1 VSPRHFLLCAT
12 ALFLAACGEKN
23 SFAPPAPT
31 EVGYQLPIV
40 RDETIYSEY
49 PGRIEANQVVSV
61 RARVKGILTV
71 GDDFHPGKRIAK
83 DTPLFSIEKVFYEA
97 ARDSA
102 LAAQARAAADLKIA
116 VTTLERRVSA
126 GQAVAE
132 IEVKTAEADVAAAE
146 AMVATAAAELKAA
159 MTNLGYC
166 DISAPISGR
175 ISELTV
181 DEYNLVGDK
190 EATVLCTIVD
200 DSSMRVYFEVDER
213 RSLEFLRRRKGYEDE
228 DRIQPT
234 GTLTLA
240 DGARY
245 EDHEAKIEFA
255 DNRLDT
261 ASGTLMVR
269 ANVPNP
275 DGKLADGLFVRIRI
289 PRPEVVQDAIL
300 IPATAIQQDLGGH
313 FALTIGEGNKVV
325 RKNIA
330 LGDRVNE
337 SVQNGPDIEL
347 RIVESGL
354 TGEDKIIV
362 LGLQRVRENVVVAPR
377 EVPREPGVGSPTAPE
392 APTAPNKED

>member
-1 VSPRHFLLCAT
+1 M
-12 ALFLAACGEKN
+12 
-23 SFAPPAPT
+23 
-31 EVGYQLPIV
+31 
-40 RDETIYSEY
+40 
-49 PGRIEANQVVSV
+49 
-61 RARVKGILTV
+61 
-71 GDDFHPGKRIAK
+71 
-83 DTPLFSIEKVFYEA
+83 
-97 ARDSA
+97 
-102 LAAQARAAADLKIA
+102 
-116 VTTLERRVSA
+116 
-126 GQAVAE
+126 AE

-175 ISELTV
+175 ISELLV
-181 DEYNLVGDK
+181 DQYNLVGDK

-228 DRIQPT
+228 ETPPPT

-240 DGARY
+240 DGTRY
-245 EDHEAKIEFA
+245 EDHEAQIELA

-275 DGKLADGLFVRIRI
+275 NGKLADGLFVRIRI
-289 PRPEVVQDAIL
+289 PRPEVIKDAIL

-313 FALTIGEGNKVV
+313 FVLTIGEGNKVV

-330 LGDRVNE
+330 LGDRVDE
-337 SVQNGPDIEL
+337 PVQNGPDLEL
-347 RIVESGL
+347 RIVEKGL
-354 TGEDKIIV
+354 AGDDKIIV
-362 LGLQRVRENVVVAPR
+362 LGLQRVRENVVVAQR
-377 EVPREPGVGSPTAPE
+377 EVPREPGVGPPTAPE
-392 APTAPNKED
+392 TPTAPNKED

>member
-1 VSPRHFLLCAT
+1 
-12 ALFLAACGEKN
+12 
-23 SFAPPAPT
+23 
-31 EVGYQLPIV
+31 
-40 RDETIYSEY
+40 
-49 PGRIEANQVVSV
+49 
-61 RARVKGILTV
+61 
-71 GDDFHPGKRIAK
+71 
-83 DTPLFSIEKVFYEA
+83 
-97 ARDSA
+97 
-102 LAAQARAAADLKIA
+102 
-116 VTTLERRVSA
+116 
-126 GQAVAE
+126 
-132 IEVKTAEADVAAAE
+132 
-146 AMVATAAAELKAA
+146 MVATAAAELKAA

-213 RSLEFLRRRKGYEDE
+213 RSLEFLRRRKG
-228 DRIQPT
+228 
-234 GTLTLA
+234 
-240 DGARY
+240 Y